1 MAWNYWDESPRYV
14 SVGEK
19 RARAAL
25 AAARLARRSKRKLLP
40 VVLAGRKIASTFWGK
55 AWCDNLE
62 SYADFAYR
70 LDRGRS
76 YVRQGAVI
84 HLEIE
89 AARVR
94 SHVSGT
100 HLYDV
105 EVSIRPLDAL
115 RLLGRGDFGVA
126 ALRVTPTAL
135 PRHPAAGGAAD
146 ASSIPNSAL
155 RASPSS
161 KDTTESMRSPLPAT
175 SDFQR
180 AR

>member
-1 MAWNYWDESPRYV
+1 MAWNYWDEFPHYV

-25 AAARLARRSKRKLLP
+25 AAASLARRSKRKLLP
-40 VVLAGRKIASTFWGK
+40 VVLAGRKIAATFWGK

-105 EVSIRPLDAL
+105 EVSIRPLERARWKSLVAGSGDRIDSVVSLLEGRLPDEVL
-115 RLLGRGDFGVA
+115 RL
-126 ALRVTPTAL
+126 VTH
-135 PRHPAAGGAAD
+135 R
-146 ASSIPNSAL
+146 
-155 RASPSS
+155 
-161 KDTTESMRSPLPAT
+161 
-175 SDFQR
+175 
-180 AR
+180 